1 MSPAQLRAVVAAAC
15 VLLAWRVTWPTQLSA
30 NSAPG
35 CADPA
40 AAVWQPER
48 RSDVLNVHLV
58 PHTHDDVGWC
68 ARRCAWVA
76 VVLLL
81 LPDSPASPSQ
91 KVENS
96 RPVLP
101 RRQQQ
106 HPVRGRAGESL
117 ELTVHEVGD
126 LGPESLVNACAAI
139 QYILSAVLDAL
150 ERDPT
155 KRFTYVEMAFFT
167 RWFASLPPARQA
179 VVRTLVDQRRL
190 VFANGGWCMHDEASS
205 YYADAIDQSAL
216 GHAFIASEFGM
227 HALPSVGWQIDPF
240 GHSSLQASLLGPGL
254 GISAVFFGRADYAD
268 LWRRQT
274 ARQLEFKWVP
284 ATPDAEPGFY
294 GMLFGTGNYGPPDG
308 FNWDLSGDE
317 PIDDDPESG
326 SYNAPRIVDGI
337 VNVTLEWAKRFKGAG
352 PGGDLMLLLGS
363 DFEYQTNMWW
373 INVDKLLRLLQAD
386 GRINVFYSTPDAYL
400 AAKRATR
407 WGEEEGAIETVTADL
422 FPYADSPHAY
432 WTGYLSSRGALKQYI
447 RDSSS
452 ALHAARQ
459 LAGLHTMQALPLGAS
474 VSPSALRRLEEAMG
488 VAQHHDAVAGTSKQ
502 HVACDYARRLAAGR
516 ATAAVEV
523 NAAMA
528 SLAQLE
534 LPADECP
541 LLNASIC
548 AATASLLP
556 GKSVTVTVW
565 NPLGWSRTARVRV
578 PVPSTNIVL
587 LRVTDA
593 SGALLPSQVARV
605 STATAAVRAW
615 YASDGI
621 GDEASGLDGFSSEE
635 DAPLELFFSI
645 ELPPLGTASVVLSAS
660 EPLAGP
666 AGGAAARALQSSS
679 STTDEDTPAISGS
692 GLSVYLGPTGGV
704 TRLHDAVTDTE
715 LALTMSVVQYTE
727 HDGDEA
733 NMSLEDPGQA
743 GGAYIFRPVGT
754 PTTYPMVLS
763 GVVQG
768 PVMQEA
774 RFRAAPWA
782 HFALRL
788 WNEPSEAARAQR
800 HVEVDYTVGPLP
812 QTGNA
817 GSSITLRLD
826 TGVDSGGVWWTDAQ
840 GWQMQRRQRNARE
853 TWDWNATEAVAG
865 NFVPSMSL
873 SALASASGDGPTFGV
888 LPDRAMGVASLQ
900 DGSLELMLHRR
911 LFHDDGRGVEE
922 ALNETLCCCRDTGD
936 DRPCIGMVLR
946 GTLRLVF
953 APPPAFARLAQ
964 PLRVA
969 NERPPAVVFGR
980 GAEQAPPSVSFLTS
994 ALPPNVH
1001 LVTLAP
1007 SPMGSNTL
1015 LLRLAHVYEPVNAGT
1030 PAADAQL
1037 SSEAVVHLDGAFAS
1051 HDGAHVRVVSVTEV
1065 LHNGL
1070 TPKSGASPAVSG
1082 LTVLPGQLRTWLV
1095 QVATRAV

>member
-1 MSPAQLRAVVAAAC
+1 MSPAQLRAIIAAAC
-15 VLLAWRVTWPTQLSA
+15 VLLAWRVTWPTQFSA
-30 NSAPG
+30 DSVPG
-35 CADPA
+35 CTEPA
-40 AAVWQPER
+40 AVVWQPER

-68 ARRCAWVA
+68 VRRRALV
-76 VVLLL
+76 VVLVLLL
-81 LPDSPASPSQ
+81 SDSLVSPSQ
-91 KVENS
+91 QVEECG
-96 RPVLP
+96 PILP
-101 RRQQQ
+101 WRQQQ
-106 HPVRGRAGESL
+106 HPVRGRAGESPGTL
-117 ELTVHEVGD
+117 RTVV
-126 LGPESLVNACAAI
+126 ESRASDSLANACAAV

-150 ERDPT
+150 ENDPT

-179 VVRTLVDQRRL
+179 VVCTLVAQRRL

-216 GHAFIASEFGM
+216 GHAFIASEFGID
-227 HALPSVGWQIDPF
+227 ALPSVGWQIDPF

-254 GISAVFFGRADYAD
+254 GFSSVFFGRADYAD

-274 ARQLEFKWVP
+274 AQQLEFKWTP
-284 ATPDAEPGFY
+284 NTPDADSRFY

-317 PIDDDPESG
+317 PIDDDPESA
-326 SYNAPRIVDGI
+326 SFNAPRIVDGF

-373 INVDKLLRLLQAD
+373 VNVDKLLRLLKAD
-386 GRINVFYSTPDAYL
+386 GRINAFYSTPDAYL

-407 WGEEEGAIETVTADL
+407 WGGQESGIETVTDDL

-459 LAGLHTMQALPLGAS
+459 LAGLHAMQALPVGAS
-474 VSPSALRRLEEAMG
+474 VTPADLRRLEEAMG

-502 HVACDYARRLAAGR
+502 HVACDYAHRLAVGR
-516 ATAAVEV
+516 ATAAAEV

-534 LPADECP
+534 LPAEECP
-541 LLNASIC
+541 LLNASVC
-548 AATASLLP
+548 AATTSLLP
-556 GKSVTVTVW
+556 GESVTVTVW

-578 PVPSTNIVL
+578 PVPPPSEVL
-587 LRVTDA
+587 LSVRDA
-593 SGALLPSQVARV
+593 SGAVLPSQVARV
-605 STATAAVRAW
+605 SAATAAGRAW
-615 YASDGI
+615 YASDGV
-621 GDEASGLDGFSSEE
+621 GDEATALDGFSGDEGE
-635 DAPLELFFSI
+635 AFELFFSVD
-645 ELPPLGTASVVLSAS
+645 LPPLGTASVVLSAS

-666 AGGAAARALQSSS
+666 AGAAAARALQSTTT
-679 STTDEDTPAISGS
+679 TTDDATPAISGG
-692 GLSVYLGPTGGV
+692 GLSIFLGPAGGV
-704 TRLHDAVTDTE
+704 ARLHDAVTDTE
-715 LALTMSVVQYTE
+715 LALAMSVVQYTE
-727 HDGDEA
+727 HDGDETNTA
-733 NMSLEDPGQA
+733 LEDPGQA

-754 PTTYPMVLS
+754 AATYPLVLA
-763 GVVQG
+763 GLVQG
-768 PVMQEA
+768 PVVQEA

-788 WNEPSEAARAQR
+788 WNEPSPEASAQR

-812 QTGNA
+812 QTGNV

-826 TGVDSGGVWWTDAQ
+826 TGVDSSGVWWTDAQ
-840 GWQMQRRQRNARE
+840 GWAMQRRSRSARE

-865 NFVPSMSL
+865 NFVPTMSL
-873 SALASASGDGPTFGV
+873 SALTSASGDGPTFGV
-888 LPDRAMGVASLQ
+888 LPDRTMGVASLQ

-1070 TPKSGASPAVSG
+1070 TPKSGASPAGSG